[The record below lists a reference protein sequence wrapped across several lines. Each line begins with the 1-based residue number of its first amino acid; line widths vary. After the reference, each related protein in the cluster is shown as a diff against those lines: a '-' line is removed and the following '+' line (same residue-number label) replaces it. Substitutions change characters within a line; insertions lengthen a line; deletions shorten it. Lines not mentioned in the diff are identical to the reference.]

1 MFRESHQNSQASAS
15 EWGLTVTNWTD
26 SLAESIGLDGYS
38 TATSGIGG
46 VLKARVADFR
56 VEEISTPIHL
66 DNRGRFTVAKVM
78 LTNWETNRFCN
89 TLAKTLSIP
98 RNRIFFAGTKD
109 KRAVTQQLFV
119 IDAPK
124 AKVAAVEIP
133 DVEIEILGR
142 THQKIGFGNHRGNR
156 FTIVVRGCAHQDGS
170 PMTVEDALQEVE
182 RIQKEMADK
191 LGENKFP
198 NWIGPQRFGSGRPV
212 TAEVGRHV
220 IEGNWEKAVLTYIAM
235 EGKSENE
242 DVAEFRRHVRENGP
256 TQEGLELAPRWLGFE
271 RKMLE
276 HLLHRPEDYVG
287 AFRKLPGNLQLMTI
301 HALQSV
307 VFNKSL
313 HARLEAQHPISWP
326 VAGDLVGRIDEK
338 GQLDASSC
346 VVVEE
351 RTLPRIIRN
360 CKLGRLSPTGPLP
373 GTEIK
378 TCEGE
383 SGIIEQNTISQMG
396 LHEADWNI
404 EEIPRLSTRGTRRSL
419 VTSFSEISIDAVPLA
434 NDETMGERW
443 KSGPRENSRWHP
455 EGACVRFR
463 FTLSS
468 GSYATTLLREF
479 MQCPLNQL

>member
-1 MFRESHQNSQASAS
+1 MLVSPRNSKASTS
-15 EWGLTVTNWTD
+15 EWGVAVTTWTD
-26 SLAESIGLDGYS
+26 SLAESIGLDGYA
-38 TATSGIGG
+38 TATKGIGG
-46 VLKARVADFR
+46 VLKARVTDFR
-56 VEEISTPIHL
+56 VEEISTAVHL
-66 DNRGRFTVAKVM
+66 DNKGRFTVAKIM

-89 TLAKTLSIP
+89 TLAKALSIP

-119 IDAPK
+119 IDAPR

-133 DVEIEILGR
+133 DVEIEVIGR

-156 FTIVVRGCAHQDGS
+156 FTIVVRGCANEDGS
-170 PMTVEDALQEVE
+170 PMSVEDALEQVNLIQE
-182 RIQKEMADK
+182 EMASK

-220 IEGNWEKAVLTYIAM
+220 IAGDWQQAALTYIAM
-235 EGKSENE
+235 EGESENE
-242 DVAEFRRHVRENGP
+242 DVAAFRAHVRENGP
-256 TQEGLELAPRWLGFE
+256 TEEGLELAPRWLGFE
-271 RKMLE
+271 RKMVE
-276 HLLHRPEDYVG
+276 HLLHRPDDYIG
-287 AFRKLPGNLQLMTI
+287 AFRKLPGNLQLMTV

-313 HARLEAQHPISWP
+313 HARLAAEHPISWP
-326 VAGDLVGRIDEK
+326 VAGDMVGRIDEK

-360 CKLGRLSPTGPLP
+360 CELGRLSPTGPLP

-378 TCEGE
+378 TCEGK
-383 SGIIEQNTISQMG
+383 SGDIEKQVIDTMG
-396 LHEADWNI
+396 LTDMDWKVEA
-404 EEIPRLSTRGTRRSL
+404 IPRLSTRGTRRSL
-419 VTSFSEISIDAVPLA
+419 VTSFNELSVDNVPLA
-434 NDETMGERW
+434 DDESMGERW
-443 KSGPRENSRWHP
+443 KAGPTENSRWHP
-455 EGACVRFR
+455 EGACIRFR
-463 FTLSS
+463 FTLAS

-479 MQCPLNQL
+479 MRCPLHQL